1 MSFSRKRESR
11 KKLIDSCPRFRG
23 DELAPAQTGGR
34 NDKKRNL
41 VEDIDERKEILC

>member
-23 DELAPAQTGGR
+23 DELAPAEAGAGMT
-34 NDKKRNL
+34 KRG
-41 VEDIDERKEILC
+41 I